1 MAGSTVSAEIDEIR
15 AAILAQVIRRDYLEQ
30 MLEKAK
36 LLESA
41 HGADHPPQ
49 PFSSIPRFGE
59 YGISEMKVTGHAIS
73 VTSEGDSWRAVLS

>member
-15 AAILAQVIRRDYLEQ
+15 AALLAQVIRRDYLEQ

-41 HGADHPPQ
+41 HGADYLRNISRAPQ
-49 PFSSIPRFGE
+49 DLV
-59 YGISEMKVTGHAIS
+59 GIESQK
-73 VTSEGDSWRAVLS
+73 RK

>member
-1 MAGSTVSAEIDEIR
+1 MILRSVIAMAASTVSAEIDEIR

-41 HGADHPPQ
+41 HWTDYPQ
-49 PFSSIPRFGE
+49 NPS
-59 YGISEMKVTGHAIS
+59 
-73 VTSEGDSWRAVLS
+73 RAFQDLASMESRERK